1 MIRKALILS
10 VLLLLCFQLLAQ
22 SDLGVFSGNVLD
34 GVQDNVPMSGVT
46 VAVKNESTGYQ
57 AFTMTDDDGY
67 FIVEELPLGGP
78 YSVTFTFIGYTERVF
93 NGYQLNMSDHIV
105 LRDVVMKEESMKI
118 DEVVVQG
125 FSYKSARDRVG
136 SSVKIDDNIMSRL
149 PSSSRSYMSFA
160 ELSPLTRGTNIA
172 GAKQN
177 MRGITLDGVTNRSLL
192 YGSEGEGA
200 FPVSME
206 AIREFEVVTNTYSV
220 ADGRGGAGTIKA
232 VTKSGTNEFH
242 GSVWGYYTGGALAGA
257 TVVKDGDEYK
267 KGDKGENN
275 IYQFGASLG
284 GPIVKN
290 KLHFFALYDRYVE
303 QKPWRLWDF
312 ESSGVNLEDAENMLG
327 ITKENMDILCNH
339 LVNEFGVP
347 DIKQYGSMNVN
358 RVTENA
364 LARID
369 WRINDK
375 HTLTGRFSY
384 HLYLQP
390 DKAPGGGLFST
401 QYKGHSRDNNY
412 MLNLKSR
419 FSNRLMNDL
428 KIGVLDIYR
437 TGNNVYPRVPVGV
450 VKVQSE
456 LPNGMTQEK
465 NVVFGNQYWAPE
477 IISSTSYQLTDNLT
491 YVAGKFKML
500 FGVDLQLDCINDL
513 LTHYQ
518 QGEFVYYSL
527 ENLLNN
533 SPDEFNRKVPVGEG
547 AGGFVRP
554 KIFTGG
560 IYGEVSYNP
569 HRDVSITAG
578 LRYDLTWLPTKPKA
592 DPLLES
598 ELGLRS
604 DVAPIDANNIQPRL
618 YASWDIGGKGTDILK
633 AGAGWFVSEFT
644 TQALSFSLINNAGNF
659 KSVSVRKGDPDM
671 PAADWKSYYESFSN
685 VPGYDNWLANSSMNL
700 DDIPNAVHLIDKNL
714 KVPVTFKTNISY
726 TRFFNDSWFVT
737 LGLYYN
743 RTKYN
748 YMLQNMN
755 LKDEPVFT
763 VDEEGGRGIYVDPSQ
778 VLPNGMADYNDARKS
793 ARFNEV
799 LMFTNADWANTS
811 WNAVIETGYKILD
824 GEIRASYTYGQSKGG
839 VEYTSGNPQ
848 DMFYTTSSYLAYK
861 DQAAGWYDSDD
872 MRHKIVLTFLSPSIK
887 GFSLSLNAIAY
898 QWNRFTSVVNTDQ
911 NGDLTSYSANKD
923 LSFIFD
929 PATCPASMRED
940 LQYVYEH
947 TSPQYRRFLEEN
959 KGKFAPNNGGLHP
972 FRFKLDVSI
981 AKTFAINKKYF
992 IDLRVDIFNL
1002 LNLLNYKWG
1011 GYYYVSNTN
1020 LYNITGFDA
1029 ATKKYTYQINRD
1041 AGKLRYQVSD
1051 PYRVQFSVKF
1061 RF

>member
-1 MIRKALILS
+1 MM
-10 VLLLLCFQLLAQ
+10 LAAISAFGQ
-22 SDLGVFSGNVLD
+22 SELGTFSGNVKD
-34 GVQDNVPMSGVT
+34 GAQNGAPFAGVNVT
-46 VAVKNESTGYQ
+46 IRNESTGYK
-57 AFTMTDDDGY
+57 AYVMTDENGEFYIED
-67 FIVEELPLGGP
+67 LPLGGP
-78 YSVTFTFIGYTERVF
+78 YTVEFSFIGYSNATYT
-93 NGYQLNMSDHIV
+93 NYNLNMSDHIV
-105 LRDVVMKEESMKI
+105 IRDVIMNEESMNLG
-118 DEVVVQG
+118 EVVVQG
-125 FSYKSARDRVG
+125 FSYKSSRDRVG
-136 SSVKIDDNIMSRL
+136 SSVKIDKDIMAKL
-149 PSSSRSYMSFA
+149 PSSSRSYVSFA

-172 GAKQN
+172 GSKSN
-177 MRGITLDGVTNRSLL
+177 MRGITLDGISNRTLL
-192 YGSEGEGA
+192 SGAEGEGA

-242 GSVWGYYTGGALAGA
+242 GSAWGYYTGGALAGS
-257 TVVKDGDEYK
+257 TVVRDGDQYK
-267 KGDKGENN
+267 RGTKGENT
-275 IYQFGASLG
+275 IYQFGVSLS
-284 GPIVKN
+284 GPIIKD

-312 ESSGVNLEDAENMLG
+312 ESAGVNLEDAENMLG
-327 ITKENMDILCNH
+327 ITKENMDILTEH
-339 LVNEFGVP
+339 LVNNFGVP
-347 DIKQYGSMNVN
+347 DVKQYGSMLVN

-364 LARID
+364 LARVD
-369 WRINDK
+369 WTINRK
-375 HTLTGRFSY
+375 HQLTGRFSY

-419 FSNRLMNDL
+419 FSQKLRNDL

-450 VKVQSE
+450 VKVTSE
-456 LPNGMTQEK
+456 LPNGNTQEK
-465 NVVFGNQYWAPE
+465 DVVFGNQYWAPE
-477 IISSTSYQLTDNLT
+477 IISSTTYQLTDNLT
-491 YVAGKFKML
+491 YVHGKFKML
-500 FGVDLQLDCINDL
+500 FGTDLQLDCIRDL

-527 ENLLNN
+527 ENLLKNE
-533 SPDEFNRKVPVGEG
+533 PDEFNRKVPVGEG
-547 AGGFVRP
+547 AGDFVKP
-554 KIFTGG
+554 MIFTGG

-578 LRYDLTWLPTKPKA
+578 LRYDLTYLPVKPKA

-598 ELGLRS
+598 ELGLKS
-604 DVAPIDANNIQPRL
+604 DVAPLDANNIQPRL

-644 TQALSFSLINNAGNF
+644 TQALSFAMINNAGNF
-659 KSVSVRKGDPDM
+659 KSVSIRKGDPNM
-671 PAADWKSYYESFSN
+671 PEANWKDYYESFDN
-685 VPGYDNWLANSSMNL
+685 VPGYDNWLANSSINL
-700 DDIPNAVHLIDKNL
+700 DEIPNSVHLLDKDL
-714 KVPVTFKTNISY
+714 KVPMTFKTNISY
-726 TRFFNDSWFVT
+726 TRYITDKWYVT

-748 YMLQNMN
+748 YMMENMN

-763 VDEEGGRGIYVDPSQ
+763 VDEEGGRGIYVDPED
-778 VLPNGMADYNDARKS
+778 VLSNGKADYNDARKS
-793 ARFNEV
+793 TRFNEV

-811 WNAVIETGYKILD
+811 WNAVVETAYKVLD

-848 DMFYTTSSYLAYK
+848 DKFYTTTSYQAYK
-861 DQAAGWYDSDD
+861 EQAAGWYDSDD
-872 MRHKIVLTFLSPSIK
+872 MRHKIILTVLSPSIK
-887 GFSLSLNAIAY
+887 GFSMSINAMAY
-898 QWNRFTSVVNTDQ
+898 QWDRFSSVVNLDQ
-911 NGDLTSYSANKD
+911 NGDLTSYSSNKD

-929 PATCPASMRED
+929 PETCPAYMKSD
-940 LQYVYEH
+940 LEYVYNN
-947 TSPQYRRFLEEN
+947 TSKEYRKFLEEN
-959 KGKFAPNNGGLHP
+959 KGTFAAYNGGLNP

-981 AKTFAINKKYF
+981 SKTFSIRNKHF

-1002 LNLLNYKWG
+1002 PNLLCYKWG
-1011 GYYYVSNTN
+1011 GYNYVSNTN
-1020 LYNITGFDA
+1020 LYNVTGFDA
-1029 ATKKYTYQINRD
+1029 ATKKYTYEINRE

-1051 PYRVQFSVKF
+1051 PYRVQFSIKY